1 MKKIKTKKTKR
12 NNIKIITIK
21 LVSKTILPIMNTTL
35 YDLFYITGVITL
47 GIGIASLLSTF
58 FILEPMKSYWRT
70 LNDAANEAANA
81 YEMKYYDEYDALL
94 DEMADKGDGGD
105 LSPDELKA
113 LYKKTTKDTLPSNGD
128 IIMCYDAVTES
139 FGYYCKTGIVP
150 YKYLETVCRKYCVE
164 HRCLELY
171 VDIRDEYKKAVDK
184 IQKRMFPDSNDNNN
198 TTDTATTVSDT
209 ATTAT
214 DNKDTSASGVA
225 ANTVFVKFK
234 SYNRSGTAL
243 NSKMSKADAQAEA
256 ERLLK
261 SDEGAMHILRERANR
276 YSYRGKIEDFD
287 THHPSYLAGLRMND
301 EEKRRKAAEEE
312 SAAEAA
318 KAMSWTEY
326 KKRMTLL
333 SQQ

>member
-1 MKKIKTKKTKR
+1 MT
-12 NNIKIITIK
+12 
-21 LVSKTILPIMNTTL
+21 TTL
-35 YDLFYITGVITL
+35 YDLFYIAGVITL
-47 GIGIASLLSTF
+47 GMGIASLLSTF
-58 FILEPMKSYWRT
+58 FILEPMKRYWQV
-70 LNDAANEAANA
+70 LKNAENEAANA

-184 IQKRMFPDSNDNNN
+184 IQKRFFPDLNDNDNNDN
-198 TTDTATTVSDT
+198 DNATT
-209 ATTAT
+209 TTSTTTTTTPAN

-301 EEKRRKAAEEE
+301 EEKRRKEAEEE
-312 SAAEAA
+312 AAAEAA

-326 KKRMTLL
+326 KKRMTQ

>member
-1 MKKIKTKKTKR
+1 
-12 NNIKIITIK
+12 
-21 LVSKTILPIMNTTL
+21 MNTTLL

-58 FILEPMKSYWRT
+58 FILEPMKSYWQE
-70 LNDAANEAANA
+70 LKNAANEAANA

-184 IQKRMFPDSNDNNN
+184 IQKRLFPDSNDNNN
-198 TTDTATTVSDT
+198 TTATDTATVSDT
-209 ATTAT
+209 ATTANDNNNTTTAATAT

-225 ANTVFVKFK
+225 ANTVFAKFK

-312 SAAEAA
+312 AAAEAA

-326 KKRMTLL
+326 KKRMAL